1 MQEPLHQSSLSSL
14 PLLARGK
21 VRDMYAV
28 GEDKLLIVASD
39 RISAF
44 DVILDDPIPG
54 KGAVLTQMTEFWLN
68 KLAHIIPNHTT
79 GVNPV
84 DVVAPEERAQARL
97 QSRQTILPRQYIEA
111 LDRRR
116 PAREAAPPFS
126 D

>member
-44 DVILDDPIPG
+44 
-54 KGAVLTQMTEFWLN
+54 
-68 KLAHIIPNHTT
+68 
-79 GVNPV
+79 
-84 DVVAPEERAQARL
+84 
-97 QSRQTILPRQYIEA
+97 
-111 LDRRR
+111 
-116 PAREAAPPFS
+116 
-126 D
+126 